1 MFSSSVVS
9 HLKTPLTRAD
19 VIRRDLHSL
28 LLWQHAGSAPAS
40 TFLSVSRTSCTCHPL
55 PWKAFLLLPAPQ
67 ASDSSLPRDLLSA
80 LQPQPGLSSLPL
92 SFLSSQTLLQLE
104 VVDPSPGPTPAH
116 QNISPMRAGMMQVSF
131 TTLLL
136 TPSPLPGTCGM
147 FNEYSPNE

>member
-9 HLKTPLTRAD
+9 HLKMPLTRAD

-28 LLWQHAGSAPAS
+28 LLWQHARIS
-40 TFLSVSRTSCTCHPL
+40 TCIHVPVSRTSCECYPL